1 MKYDEQCAIHPSF
14 IHSHSFTP
22 MASVELPVNL
32 LNWEAHFLMYV
43 THINLRSY
51 ILNFLIY
58 LLFGILLPA

>member
-22 MASVELPVNL
+22 MASVSVKL
-32 LNWEAHFLMYV
+32 WEAHFLMYV